1 MIKFLLLRCRRA
13 IVVALH
19 ILIVVAA
26 YYLAFLLRF
35 NGAIDELDFQVF
47 MRTLPLVAAIQLIV
61 FIPFRLYRGLWRYI
75 GIQDLQNIIL
85 ATLIGAIASYL
96 LIDWLLQVRGY
107 PRSVYIID
115 GLLLTVLLGGVR
127 LVRRLYHELGSLR
140 VGRRVLLIGAGDAG
154 EMIVRDMRNNPFYNL
169 EPIGFV
175 DDDPAK
181 VGRMIHNVPVLGT
194 QRNLPEI
201 IKRHTPD
208 EILVAICRAE
218 PRLLRGIVRSL
229 EPYRL
234 PIRTL
239 PNLRDL
245 INGSVTVGQIRNVS
259 LEDLLQRGPVGLDLA
274 PLKRLVEGRRVL
286 VTGAGGSIG
295 SELCRQL
302 SNLNAG
308 LLVLF
313 ERYENALYT
322 IEGDLRSRGTKSE
335 LVPFIGDVT
344 DEARVRAVFD
354 EYRPEIILHAAA
366 HKHVPL
372 MEQNPCEAVKNNI
385 RGTRIVAEAAG
396 RHGAE
401 RFVLISTDKAV
412 QPSSVM
418 GATKRAA
425 ELVVR
430 DLSLRSSTCFAMV
443 RFGNVLGSNGSVIP
457 KFLDQISAGGP
468 VTVTHPEV
476 KRFFMT
482 IPEAVNLVLH
492 AATLNVTGA
501 IYALDMGTPIKIFD
515 MARHLIRLSG
525 LIPDEEIQIEFTGLR
540 PGEKLHEQL
549 LDEGEEAH
557 PSGITQIFRVISPTL
572 QNSEQQYNE
581 LMRLEALAA
590 RGEAAKVTAALARIV
605 PGFRRHAGN
614 PGNGGSPSHAT
625 STRGTSQ
632 NTQLRST
639 NGAARL

>member
-1 MIKFLLLRCRRA
+1 MIEFLLLRCRRA

-19 ILIVVAA
+19 ILVVVAA

-35 NGAIDELDFQVF
+35 NGAIDERDFRVF
-47 MRTLPLVAAIQLIV
+47 TTTLPLIAAVQLGTFV
-61 FIPFRLYRGLWRYI
+61 PFRLYRGLWRYI

-85 ATLIGAIASYL
+85 ATLSSTAASYL

-115 GLLLTVLLGGVR
+115 SLLLVVLLAGTR
-127 LVRRLYHELGSLR
+127 LARRLYRELGSLQAAR
-140 VGRRVLLIGAGDAG
+140 SVLLIGAGDAG

-194 QRNLPEI
+194 QRDLPEI
-201 IKRHTPD
+201 IARHTPD
-208 EILVAICRAE
+208 EILVTICRAE
-218 PRLLRGIVRSL
+218 PRLLRGVVRSL

-239 PNLRDL
+239 PNLRDV
-245 INGSVTVGQIRNVS
+245 INGSVAVGQIRNVA
-259 LEDLLQRGPVGLDLA
+259 LEDLLHRGPAGLDLA
-274 PLKRLVEGRRVL
+274 PLKRLIEGRRVL

-302 SNLNAG
+302 SALNG
-308 LLVLF
+308 GSLVLF

-322 IEGDLRSRGTKSE
+322 IEGDLRGRGAKSE
-335 LVPFIGDVT
+335 IVPLIGDVT
-344 DEARVRAVFD
+344 DEARVRAAFE

-385 RGTRIVAEAAG
+385 RGTRIVAEAAAA
-396 RHGAE
+396 HGAE
-401 RFVLISTDKAV
+401 RFILISTDKAV
-412 QPSSVM
+412 NPSSVM

-430 DLSLRSSTCFAMV
+430 YLSLRGPTRFAIV

-457 KFLDQISAGGP
+457 KFLEQIRAAGP

-492 AATLNVTGA
+492 VATLNATGA
-501 IYALDMGTPIKIFD
+501 IYALDMGTPIKIVD
-515 MARHLIRLSG
+515 IARQLIRLSG
-525 LIPDEEIQIEFTGLR
+525 LIPDEDIQIEFTGLR
-540 PGEKLHEQL
+540 PGEKLYEQL
-549 LDEGEEAH
+549 LDETEVAKPSEIEQVFRVTGPALQNGEEYY
-557 PSGITQIFRVISPTL
+557 R
-572 QNSEQQYNE
+572 E
-581 LMRLEALAA
+581 LTRLEELAA
-590 RGEAAKVTAALARIV
+590 RGEAAEVTAALAHIV
-605 PGFRRHAGN
+605 PGFRQHARKSERRESRR
-614 PGNGGSPSHAT
+614 PHFT
-625 STRGTSQ
+625 EH
-632 NTQLRST
+632 
-639 NGAARL
+639 

>member
-1 MIKFLLLRCRRA
+1 MIEFLLLRCRRP

-26 YYLAFLLRF
+26 YYLAFVLRF
-35 NGAIDELDFQVF
+35 DGAIDKSDFQVF
-47 MRTLPLVAAIQLIV
+47 MKTLPLVAATQLIL

-85 ATLIGAIASYL
+85 ATVISALASYA
-96 LIDWLLQVRGY
+96 LIQGFLQVRGY
-107 PRSVYIID
+107 PRSIYIID
-115 GLLLTVLLGGVR
+115 SLLVTVLLGGVR

-140 VGRRVLLIGAGDAG
+140 DGRRVLLIGAGDAA
-154 EMIVRDMRNNPFYNL
+154 EMIVRDMRNNPFYNI

-175 DDDPAK
+175 DDDRSK

-194 QRNLPEI
+194 RNNLPEI
-201 IKRHTPD
+201 IERYSPD

-218 PRLLRGIVRSL
+218 PQLLRSIVRNL
-229 EPYRL
+229 ESYRL

-245 INGSVTVGQIRNVS
+245 INGSVAVGQIRNVS
-259 LEDLLQRGPVGLDLA
+259 LDDLLQRGPVGLDPA
-274 PLKRLVEGRRVL
+274 PLRRLVEGRRVM

-302 SNLNAG
+302 NNLNAE

-313 ERYENALYT
+313 EHYENALYT
-322 IEGDLRSRGTKSE
+322 IEADLHGHGTRCE
-335 LVPFIGDVT
+335 LAPVIGDVT

-385 RGTRIVAEAAG
+385 RGTRIAAEAAD
-396 RHGAE
+396 RYGAE

-412 QPSSVM
+412 QPSSIM

-425 ELVVR
+425 EFVVR
-430 DLSLRSSTCFAMV
+430 HQSRRSSTCFAMV

-457 KFLDQISAGGP
+457 KFLEQINAGGP
-468 VTVTHPEV
+468 VTVTHPDV

-492 AATLNVTGA
+492 AATLNNTGA
-501 IYALDMGTPIKIFD
+501 IYGLDMGTPIKIYD

-525 LIPDEEIQIEFTGLR
+525 LIPDDEIQIEFTGLR
-540 PGEKLHEQL
+540 PGEKLNEQL
-549 LDEGEEAH
+549 LDDMEEAQ
-557 PSGITQIFRVISPTL
+557 PSGIAQIFKVASPPL
-572 QNSEQQYNE
+572 QNSEQQYRE
-581 LMRLEALAA
+581 LKRLEAVAA
-590 RGEAAKVTAALARIV
+590 RGATEEVTAALARFV
-605 PGFRRHAGN
+605 PGFRHNAGDSDQAH
-614 PGNGGSPSHAT
+614 PVAT
-625 STRGTSQ
+625 R
-632 NTQLRST
+632 
-639 NGAARL
+639 ARLSVNISPVKGERAEPVRS